1 MLLEL
6 ALAASLQQAVPQEAP
21 QIMAA
26 LTHETVEIREDFAGT
41 ELILYGATRGLTIQD
56 EIVVVLRGPDQDL
69 RVMQKQRSF
78 GIWVNAQAQ
87 EFDGVPA
94 YYSIA
99 STRPLEEIA
108 TSEALIRNDIGLPQ
122 LLVQAYADRL
132 NDREAIEAPTED
144 SEPLGMDL
152 SEYFAAV
159 ERAGAREDLYSAA
172 PRGVDVLDGG
182 LFRATLALPPRT
194 PVGNYTAEVYLFR
207 AGRPIASR
215 STSMRVEK
223 AGIERVIYEFAHGAP
238 MIYGLFCVAL
248 AMLAGY
254 AAAAMFGRR

>member
-1 MLLEL
+1 MIIALL
-6 ALAASLQQAVPQEAP
+6 ASLLTQQAVPQEAP

-87 EFDGVPA
+87 EFDAVPA

-99 STRPLEEIA
+99 SSRPIEEIA
-108 TSEALIRNDIGLPQ
+108 SRDALVRNGIGLAQ
-122 LLVQAYADRL
+122 LLDESATQA
-132 NDREAIEAPTED
+132 T
-144 SEPLGMDL
+144 MDL
-152 SEYFAAV
+152 EPYFAAV
-159 ERAGAREDLYSAA
+159 ERAGARNALYTAA
-172 PRGVDVLDGG
+172 PRGVEVLDGG

-207 AGRPIASR
+207 EGRPIARR

-223 AGIERVIYEFAHGAP
+223 AGIERVVYEFAHGAP
-238 MIYGLFCVAL
+238 IIYGLFCVAL

-254 AAAAMFGRR
+254 AAAALFGRR

>member
-1 MLLEL
+1 MIIALL
-6 ALAASLQQAVPQEAP
+6 ASLLTQPAVPQEAP

-87 EFDGVPA
+87 EFDAVPA

-99 STRPLEEIA
+99 SSRPIEEIA
-108 TSEALIRNDIGLPQ
+108 SRDALVRNRIGLAQ
-122 LLVQAYADRL
+122 LLDESATQA
-132 NDREAIEAPTED
+132 T
-144 SEPLGMDL
+144 MDL
-152 SEYFAAV
+152 EPYFAAV
-159 ERAGAREDLYSAA
+159 ERAGARNALYTAA
-172 PRGVDVLDGG
+172 PRGVEVLDGG

-207 AGRPIASR
+207 EGRPIARR

-223 AGIERVIYEFAHGAP
+223 AGIERVVYEFAHGAP
-238 MIYGLFCVAL
+238 IIYGLFCVAL

-254 AAAAMFGRR
+254 AAAALFGRR

>member
-1 MLLEL
+1 MIIALL
-6 ALAASLQQAVPQEAP
+6 ASLLTQQAVPQEAP

-87 EFDGVPA
+87 EFDAVPA
-94 YYSIA
+94 YYSVA
-99 STRPLEEIA
+99 SSRPIEEIA
-108 TSEALIRNDIGLPQ
+108 SRDALVRNRIGLAQ
-122 LLVQAYADRL
+122 LLDESATQD
-132 NDREAIEAPTED
+132 T
-144 SEPLGMDL
+144 MDL
-152 SEYFAAV
+152 EPYFAAV
-159 ERAGAREDLYSAA
+159 ERAGARNALYTAA
-172 PRGVDVLDGG
+172 PRGVEVLDGG

-207 AGRPIASR
+207 EGRPIARR

-223 AGIERVIYEFAHGAP
+223 AGIERVVYEFAHGAP
-238 MIYGLFCVAL
+238 IIYGLFCVAL

-254 AAAAMFGRR
+254 AAAALFGRR

>member
-1 MLLEL
+1 MIIALL
-6 ALAASLQQAVPQEAP
+6 ASLLTQQAVPQEAP

-87 EFDGVPA
+87 EFDAVPA

-99 STRPLEEIA
+99 SSRPIEEIA
-108 TSEALIRNDIGLPQ
+108 SRDALVRNRIGLAQ
-122 LLVQAYADRL
+122 LLDESATQA
-132 NDREAIEAPTED
+132 T
-144 SEPLGMDL
+144 MDL
-152 SEYFAAV
+152 EPYFAAV
-159 ERAGAREDLYSAA
+159 ERAGARNALYTAA
-172 PRGVDVLDGG
+172 PRGVEVLDGG

-207 AGRPIASR
+207 EGRPIARR

-223 AGIERVIYEFAHGAP
+223 AGIERVVYEFAHGAP
-238 MIYGLFCVAL
+238 IIYGLFCVAL

-254 AAAAMFGRR
+254 AAAALFGRR

>member
-1 MLLEL
+1 MIIALL
-6 ALAASLQQAVPQEAP
+6 ASLLTQQAVPQEAP

-87 EFDGVPA
+87 EFDAVPA

-99 STRPLEEIA
+99 SSRPIEEIA
-108 TSEALIRNDIGLPQ
+108 SRDALVRNRIGLAQ
-122 LLVQAYADRL
+122 LLDESATQA
-132 NDREAIEAPTED
+132 T
-144 SEPLGMDL
+144 MDL
-152 SEYFAAV
+152 EPYFAAV
-159 ERAGAREDLYSAA
+159 ERAGARDALYTAA
-172 PRGVDVLDGG
+172 PRGVEVLDGG

-207 AGRPIASR
+207 EGRPIARR

-223 AGIERVIYEFAHGAP
+223 AGIERVVYEFAHGAP
-238 MIYGLFCVAL
+238 IIYGLFCVAL

-254 AAAAMFGRR
+254 AAAALFGRR

>member
-1 MLLEL
+1 MLIALL
-6 ALAASLQQAVPQEAP
+6 ATLLTQQAVPQEAP

-87 EFDGVPA
+87 EFDAVPA

-99 STRPLEEIA
+99 SSRPIEEIA
-108 TSEALIRNDIGLPQ
+108 SQEALVRNGIGLAQ
-122 LLVQAYADRL
+122 LLDESASQ
-132 NDREAIEAPTED
+132 TE
-144 SEPLGMDL
+144 MDL
-152 SEYFAAV
+152 SDYFAAV
-159 ERAGAREDLYSAA
+159 ERAGARNALYTAA
-172 PRGVDVLDGG
+172 PRGVEVLDGG

-207 AGRPIASR
+207 EGRPIASR

-223 AGIERVIYEFAHGAP
+223 AGIERVVYEFAHGAP
-238 MIYGLFCVAL
+238 ILYGLFCVAL

-254 AAAAMFGRR
+254 AAAALFGRR